1 MNAIDV
7 HPFLILISLNP
18 YFVIS
23 HEHFIV
29 ISHERFIVIST
40 ERSEWRN
47 LNQSH
52 DSGNP
57 DIDPVGEYAGGNTSE
72 EVADEGLGKKFAETE

>member
-18 YFVIS
+18 YF
-23 HEHFIV
+23 V

-72 EVADEGLGKKFAETE
+72 EVAYEGLGKKLAEAE

>member
-18 YFVIS
+18 HFVIS
-23 HEHFIV
+23 HV
-29 ISHERFIVIST
+29 RFIVIST
-40 ERSEWRN
+40 ERSDWRN

-57 DIDPVGEYAGGNTSE
+57 DIDPVGEYAGGNTAE
-72 EVADEGLGKKFAETE
+72 EVAYEGLGKKLAEAE

>member
-18 YFVIS
+18 
-23 HEHFIV
+23 HFV

-72 EVADEGLGKKFAETE
+72 EVAYESLGKELAEAE

>member
-18 YFVIS
+18 HFVIS
-23 HEHFIV
+23 HV
-29 ISHERFIVIST
+29 RFIVIST
-40 ERSEWRN
+40 ERSDWRN

-72 EVADEGLGKKFAETE
+72 EVAYEGLGKKLAEAE

>member
-23 HEHFIV
+23 HE
-29 ISHERFIVIST
+29 RLIVIST

-72 EVADEGLGKKFAETE
+72 EVAYEGLGKKLAEAE